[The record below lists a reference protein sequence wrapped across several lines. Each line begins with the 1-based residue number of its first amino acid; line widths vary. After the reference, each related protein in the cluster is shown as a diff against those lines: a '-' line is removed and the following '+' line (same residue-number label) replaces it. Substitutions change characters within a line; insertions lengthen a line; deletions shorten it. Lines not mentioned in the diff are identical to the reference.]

1 MNNLFKTNLFFYFYT
16 VQPVTWRTLLV
27 ITQLTLQYIHVYILK
42 YLITNT
48 IYIFMNENWLHKF
61 NIQVSLSDTIYPNM
75 WYVNSCNVAFTSI
88 CNLNLMFRYYPN
100 IIVTTQTSIFV
111 PFQNIL
117 RNKSF
122 LQKFY

>member
-1 MNNLFKTNLFFYFYT
+1 
-16 VQPVTWRTLLV
+16 
-27 ITQLTLQYIHVYILK
+27 
-42 YLITNT
+42 
-48 IYIFMNENWLHKF
+48 MNENWLHKF
-61 NIQVSLSDTIYPNM
+61 NIQVSLSDTIHPNM

-88 CNLNLMFRYYPN
+88 RNLNLMLRYYPN

-122 LQKFY
+122 LQKSY